1 MSSGTLVFMVVQTEA
16 RPNERE
22 NWASLPFRVM
32 TNEIKGTALPQP
44 RASTIFQIGAEF
56 RCNLIQS

>member
-56 RCNLIQS
+56 